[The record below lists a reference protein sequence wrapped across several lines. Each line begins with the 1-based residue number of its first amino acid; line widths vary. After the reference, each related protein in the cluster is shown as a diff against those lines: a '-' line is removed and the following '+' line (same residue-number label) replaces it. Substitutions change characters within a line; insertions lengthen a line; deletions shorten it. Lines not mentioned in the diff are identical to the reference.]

1 MGTNDRGSNKRNGN
15 KRGSRATNEA
25 ELRLKSSEYYQLS
38 YMQKTIENDE
48 LLLKLGEKDIEL
60 SGLRR
65 RIHELE
71 KLIYTNKLSLL
82 KQKKQASEKE
92 LIQFRTNL
100 AEGLG
105 LQSLDEY
112 IVDTETFKLTHEREV

>member
-1 MGTNDRGSNKRNGN
+1 M
-15 KRGSRATNEA
+15 
-25 ELRLKSSEYYQLS
+25 RLKSSEYYQLS